1 MVHLVITK
9 ILLLFS
15 FPCNVIILAI
25 FLCLILVHWKSLFTA
40 CLTDPESEKFL
51 LWVHRVSGFTSRVNP
66 GFSKILSGL
75 RVSVSGFL
83 LFLPGFLWNRSRV
96 CGFKPGADFWD
107 RVGPGWLIFPPGW
120 TRAGSV
126 RQAVLTIHECVLY
139 VNSCHISCGALILT
153 WLIVSFSFHYS
164 LLLWGV
170 SLWINHTNRT
180 TSNTVT

>member
-1 MVHLVITK
+1 MFPRCHMLRKNPNPNLTQENCVAKCRK
-9 ILLLFS
+9 IFTPLKIDATVNF
-15 FPCNVIILAI
+15 I
-25 FLCLILVHWKSLFTA
+25 KTA
-40 CLTDPESEKFL
+40 CLTDPEREKFL
-51 LWVHRVSGFTSRVNP
+51 LRVHRVSGFTGRVNP

-126 RQAVLTIHECVLY
+126 RQAVLLDERP
-139 VNSCHISCGALILT
+139 
-153 WLIVSFSFHYS
+153 
-164 LLLWGV
+164 
-170 SLWINHTNRT
+170 NHTHNPPH
-180 TSNTVT
+180 